1 MGVKKEFID
10 YLFELRGRTQYEIEK
25 IIDHISF
32 RKMRV
37 ESGYLYNFYDV
48 NNDEYQKE
56 WVFVPDKIE
65 QIVVGEIERMPNTKI
80 ELLKNND

>member
-1 MGVKKEFID
+1 MIINIIAMQ
-10 YLFELRGRTQYEIEK
+10 LHEIEE
-25 IIDHISF
+25 IIDPISF

-65 QIVVGEIERMPNTKI
+65 QIVIGEIERMPNTKI

>member
-1 MGVKKEFID
+1 MK
-10 YLFELRGRTQYEIEK
+10 
-25 IIDHISF
+25 
-32 RKMRV
+32 V

-56 WVFVPDKIE
+56 WVFVPDKVE
-65 QIVVGEIERMPNTKI
+65 QIVIGEIERMPNTKI